1 MKAVLISVL
10 LAILPIVGQ
19 VNSEVSIRG
28 KIDIRP
34 GETTHLGAYPDNP
47 SYTYVWDFEQ
57 NNVEANFSYSTSGSS
72 ITRTHLNK
80 TQSSLLG
87 VYCTVY
93 DESGYN
99 IGTGYTEIVVQF

>member
-34 GETTHLGAYPDNP
+34 GETTHLG
-47 SYTYVWDFEQ
+47 F
-57 NNVEANFSYSTSGSS
+57 
-72 ITRTHLNK
+72 
-80 TQSSLLG
+80 
-87 VYCTVY
+87 
-93 DESGYN
+93 
-99 IGTGYTEIVVQF
+99 